1 MLDGFSRSR
10 YAVYMVKDTQIGVRL
25 DSAEH
30 EALKKAAEADQRAP
44 STLVRMIVVAWL
56 KKNGWLKVK
65 K

>member
-1 MLDGFSRSR
+1 MLDGFSHLL
-10 YAVYMVKDTQIGVRL
+10 YDAFMVKDTQIGVRW
-25 DSAEH
+25 DAAEY
-30 EALKKAAEADQRAP
+30 EALKRAADADQRAP